1 MLRTFLLAALV
12 GLSHPVG
19 AQLFGGEPELLEP
32 EKAFR
37 ISARALDERNV
48 EVEFKIA
55 DGYYM
60 YRDRF
65 SFATESGKPLADVEV
80 PRGKIKEDQFFGKTE
95 TFRHLVRMRVPVSP
109 EDAAAGSV
117 KLKVTSQGCSDKGV
131 CYTPLE
137 QTVRVS
143 LPAAGARPAKSP
155 SSASILAGLQVPWLL
170 LAASLGG
177 GLALGWASAGAPLVR
192 DATAQLARGPVL
204 LWAVALA
211 ATGALFGWL
220 GSLLPGR
227 AENPFVAAPLAL
239 AYVATAAFWLRWS
252 GHAGEFNW
260 PVRAA
265 RDVVLLSAVLLFA
278 VYLGEAWIGAAAML
292 GAGLGCG
299 LFPKART
306 EARHELALQAVALGM
321 LAAAAWVAA
330 PVLPDE
336 LRMLAWAAWL
346 IVTATMLRAID
357 PLPDGAAWPHRVL
370 KAFGVAMLV
379 WGVAVLIGAASGARD
394 PLRPFEGLSI
404 AGKRV
409 AEPAP
414 VRFERVAT
422 LGELEAR
429 ITSAGRPV
437 MLDFYAD
444 WCISCKEM
452 ERFTFSDPQVAARMQ
467 RMLLLQVDVTRNSAE
482 DQAILKRFRLFG
494 PPGIIFFDAA
504 GREIKQLRVV
514 GYQPAARFARVLDA
528 ALKGSS

>member
-1 MLRTFLLAALV
+1 MMLAVAA
-12 GLSHPVG
+12 PPAA
-19 AQLFGGEPELLEP
+19 AQLFGQPELLEP

-37 ISARALDERNV
+37 ISARALDARNV

-65 SFATESGKPLADVEV
+65 SFATEAGKPLAEVEI

-137 QTVRVS
+137 QTVRVR
-143 LPAAGARPAKSP
+143 LPAADARPAKSS
-155 SSASILAGLQVPWLL
+155 SSASALARLQVPWLL
-170 LAASLGG
+170 LIASLGG

-204 LWAVALA
+204 FWAAALA

-220 GSLLPGR
+220 GSLLPVR

-252 GHAGEFNW
+252 GRAGEFNW

-265 RDVVLLSAVLLFA
+265 RDVSLLAAVLLFA
-278 VYLGEAWIGAAAML
+278 VYLGEPWFGAAAML

-321 LAAAAWVAA
+321 LGAAAWVAA

-336 LRMLAWAAWL
+336 LGMLAWAAWM

-357 PLPDGAAWPHRVL
+357 PLPDNAAWPHRVL

-404 AGKRV
+404 TGKRV
-409 AEPAP
+409 AEAAP
-414 VRFERVAT
+414 VRFERVAS
-422 LGELEAR
+422 LAELEAR
-429 ITSAGRPV
+429 LASAGRPV

-444 WCISCKEM
+444 WCVSCKEM
-452 ERFTFSDPQVAARMQ
+452 ERFTFSEPQVRSRME
-467 RMLLLQVDVTRNSAE
+467 RMLLLQADVTRNTPNDEAM
-482 DQAILKRFRLFG
+482 LRRFRLFG
-494 PPGIIFFDAA
+494 PPGIIFFDAG
-504 GREIKQLRVV
+504 GRELKNVRVV
-514 GYQPAARFARVLDA
+514 GFQPAERFVRVLDSVLA
-528 ALKGSS
+528 RPNGNPG

>member
-1 MLRTFLLAALV
+1 MLRAVLLAALV
-12 GLSHPVG
+12 AVSHPVG
-19 AQLFGGEPELLEP
+19 AQLFGEPELLEP

-65 SFATESGKPLADVEV
+65 SFATEAGKPLAEV
-80 PRGKIKEDQFFGKTE
+80 AIPRGKIKEDQFFGKTE

-109 EDAAAGSV
+109 EDAAQGRV
-117 KLKVTSQGCSDKGV
+117 RLKVTSQGCSDKGV

-143 LPAAGARPAKSP
+143 LPGADTRPAQSP
-155 SSASILAGLQVPWLL
+155 SSTSALALLQVPWLL
-170 LAASLGG
+170 LVASLGG
-177 GLALGWASAGAPLVR
+177 GLAFGWASAGAPLVR
-192 DATAQLARGPVL
+192 DATVHLARGPIL
-204 LWAVALA
+204 FWAAALA
-211 ATGALFGWL
+211 ASGALFAWL
-220 GSLLPGR
+220 GSFVPGR

-239 AYVATAAFWLRWS
+239 AYIAMAGLWLRWS
-252 GHAGEFNW
+252 MHAGEFNW

-265 RDVVLLSAVLLFA
+265 RDVALLAAVLLFA
-278 VYLGEAWIGAAAML
+278 IYLGEPWIGAATML

-321 LAAAAWVAA
+321 LAAGAWVAA
-330 PVLPDE
+330 PVLADE
-336 LRMLAWAAWL
+336 LRMLAWAAWM
-346 IVTATMLRAID
+346 IVTATMLRAI
-357 PLPDGAAWPHRVL
+357 
-370 KAFGVAMLV
+370 
-379 WGVAVLIGAASGARD
+379 D

-404 AGKRV
+404 AGKRF
-409 AEPAP
+409 AEVAP
-414 VRFERVAT
+414 VRFERMT
-422 LGELEAR
+422 SLTELEAR
-429 ITSAGRPV
+429 IATAGRPV

-444 WCISCKEM
+444 WCVSCKEM

-482 DQAILKRFRLFG
+482 DQAILKRFKLFG

-504 GREIKQLRVV
+504 GREIQALRVV
-514 GYQPAARFARVLDA
+514 GYQPATRFARVLDSVLA
-528 ALKGSS
+528 RSDGGPG

>member
-1 MLRTFLLAALV
+1 MLKRLFIGIMFAVAAA
-12 GLSHPVG
+12 PAA
-19 AQLFGGEPELLEP
+19 AQLFGEPELLEP

-65 SFATESGKPLADVEV
+65 SFATEAGKPLAEVEI

-109 EDAAAGSV
+109 EAAAAGSV

-143 LPAAGARPAKSP
+143 LPGARD
-155 SSASILAGLQVPWLL
+155 SAGERSGTLAAFQVPWLL

-177 GLALGWASAGAPLVR
+177 ALALGWASAGAPLVR
-192 DATAQLARGPVL
+192 DATAQLARGPIT
-204 LWAVALA
+204 LWAAALA

-220 GSLLPGR
+220 GSLISGR

-239 AYVATAAFWLRWS
+239 AYVAAAAFWLRWS
-252 GHAGEFNW
+252 RHAGEFNW

-265 RDVVLLSAVLLFA
+265 RDVALLAAVLLFA
-278 VYLGEAWIGAAAML
+278 AYLGEPWIGAAAVL

-336 LRMLAWAAWL
+336 LRMLAWGAWM

-357 PLPDGAAWPHRVL
+357 PLPDGAAWPHRLL
-370 KAFGVAMLV
+370 KAFGLAMLV

-394 PLRPFEGLSI
+394 PLRPFDRFSVT
-404 AGKRV
+404 GKRV
-409 AEPAP
+409 VETAP
-414 VRFERVAT
+414 
-422 LGELEAR
+422 L
-429 ITSAGRPV
+429 
-437 MLDFYAD
+437 
-444 WCISCKEM
+444 
-452 ERFTFSDPQVAARMQ
+452 
-467 RMLLLQVDVTRNSAE
+467 
-482 DQAILKRFRLFG
+482 
-494 PPGIIFFDAA
+494 
-504 GREIKQLRVV
+504 
-514 GYQPAARFARVLDA
+514 RFANVLDSVFA
-528 ALKGSS
+528 RSGGASG

>member
-1 MLRTFLLAALV
+1 MLKKLFIGILLAAA
-12 GLSHPVG
+12 PAPAA
-19 AQLFGGEPELLEP
+19 AQLFGQPELLEP

-37 ISARALDERNV
+37 ISARALDQRNV

-65 SFATESGKPLADVEV
+65 SFATEAGKPLAEVEI

-137 QTVRVS
+137 QLVRVS
-143 LPAAGARPAKSP
+143 LPGADGTAGKRAATS
-155 SSASILAGLQVPWLL
+155 AGLQVPWLV
-170 LAASLGG
+170 LAASLVGG
-177 GLALGWASAGAPLVR
+177 VALGWASAGAPLVR
-192 DATAQLARGPVL
+192 DATAQLARGPIF
-204 LWAVALA
+204 LWAAALA

-220 GSLLPGR
+220 GSLVASR
-227 AENPFVAAPLAL
+227 AGNPFVAVPLAL
-239 AYVATAAFWLRWS
+239 AYVAMAGLWLRWS
-252 GHAGEFNW
+252 MHPGELNW

-265 RDVVLLSAVLLFA
+265 RDVALLAGVLLFA
-278 VYLGEAWIGAAAML
+278 VYLSEPWTGAAAML

-321 LAAAAWVAA
+321 LAAAVWVAA
-330 PVLPDE
+330 PVLSDQ
-336 LRMLAWAAWL
+336 LRMLACGAWL
-346 IVTATMLRAID
+346 IVTATMVRAID
-357 PLPDGAAWPHRVL
+357 PLPEDAAWPQRVL
-370 KAFGVAMLV
+370 KAFGVALLV

-404 AGKRV
+404 AGKRF
-409 AEPAP
+409 AETAP

-422 LGELEAR
+422 LAELEAR
-429 ITSAGRPV
+429 IASAARPV

-444 WCISCKEM
+444 WCVSCKEM
-452 ERFTFSDPQVAARMQ
+452 ERFTFSDPQVRSRME
-467 RMLLLQVDVTRNSAE
+467 RMLLLQADVTRNTAE
-482 DQAILKRFRLFG
+482 DRAMLRRFRLFG
-494 PPGIIFFDAA
+494 PPGIIFFDAE
-504 GREIKQLRVV
+504 GRELKNLRAV
-514 GYQPAARFARVLDA
+514 GFQPADRFVRVLDA
-528 ALKGSS
+528 ALKGAS

>member
-1 MLRTFLLAALV
+1 
-12 GLSHPVG
+12 
-19 AQLFGGEPELLEP
+19 
-32 EKAFR
+32 
-37 ISARALDERNV
+37 
-48 EVEFKIA
+48 
-55 DGYYM
+55 
-60 YRDRF
+60 
-65 SFATESGKPLADVEV
+65 
-80 PRGKIKEDQFFGKTE
+80 
-95 TFRHLVRMRVPVSP
+95 
-109 EDAAAGSV
+109 V

-137 QTVRVS
+137 QAVTVS
-143 LPAAGARPAKSP
+143 LPGADRSAGKRS
-155 SSASILAGLQVPWLL
+155 GTFVGVQVPWLL
-170 LAASLGG
+170 LAASLAG

-192 DATAQLARGPVL
+192 DATAQLARGPII
-204 LWAVALA
+204 LWAAALA

-227 AENPFVAAPLAL
+227 AENSFVVAPLAL
-239 AYVATAAFWLRWS
+239 AYVATAAFWLHWS
-252 GHAGEFNW
+252 RHAGEFNW

-265 RDVVLLSAVLLFA
+265 RDVALLGAVLLFV
-278 VYLGEAWIGAAAML
+278 VYLGEPWIGAAAML

-306 EARHELALQAVALGM
+306 EARHELAFQAVALGM

-330 PVLPDE
+330 SVLPDE
-336 LRMLAWAAWL
+336 VRMLAWAAWM
-346 IVTATMLRAID
+346 IVTAAMLRAID
-357 PLPDGAAWPHRVL
+357 PLPADAAWPHRVL
-370 KAFGVAMLV
+370 KAVGLAMLV

-409 AEPAP
+409 AEAAP

-429 ITSAGRPV
+429 IASAGRPV

-444 WCISCKEM
+444 WCVSCKEM

-467 RMLLLQVDVTRNSAE
+467 RMLLLQVDVTGNSAE

-504 GREIKQLRVV
+504 GREIQDLRVV
-514 GYQPAARFARVLDA
+514 GYQPATRFARVLDQ
-528 ALKGSS
+528 ALARSNGNPG